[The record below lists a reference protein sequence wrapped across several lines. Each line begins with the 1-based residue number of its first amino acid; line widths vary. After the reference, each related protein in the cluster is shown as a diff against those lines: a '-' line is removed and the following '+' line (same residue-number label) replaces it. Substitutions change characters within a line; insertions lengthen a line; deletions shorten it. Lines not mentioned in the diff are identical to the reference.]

1 MVQIIITPYIHL
13 QYFDLFFSQQ
23 TWLNPVLLLFCRWK
37 CLEKIMGMLA
47 SLTFNAYPL
56 TSNGPFLATLQH
68 FLTDNHFTSYSLQ
81 AHGPSSSIFMF
92 SWWPTFSFTK
102 KTEEIKNDCHHFS
115 PYIYPPTYICFLLS
129 SLLWQLKC
137 LNSLLSPPVPSV
149 GYVPSSLPYS
159 KTSFQHFSF
168 SVVSTFHS
176 LEQHSCKHTNL
187 L

>member
-47 SLTFNAYPL
+47 SLIFNAYPL

-81 AHGPSSSIFMF
+81 THGPSSSIFMF

-102 KTEEIKNDCHHFS
+102 KTEERFPPFLTIHLPTHLYLLPPVLPVMTVEVSKLFAKSSCSICWLCPILS
-115 PYIYPPTYICFLLS
+115 PLLKDIIPAFLLFCS
-129 SLLWQLKC
+129 INFPFTEATVL
-137 LNSLLSPPVPSV
+137 
-149 GYVPSSLPYS
+149 
-159 KTSFQHFSF
+159 
-168 SVVSTFHS
+168 
-176 LEQHSCKHTNL
+176 
-187 L
+187 

>member
-81 AHGPSSSIFMF
+81 AHGAASAIFMF

-102 KTEEIKNDCHHFS
+102 KTGCQIR
-115 PYIYPPTYICFLLS
+115 I
-129 SLLWQLKC
+129 
-137 LNSLLSPPVPSV
+137 PV
-149 GYVPSSLPYS
+149 
-159 KTSFQHFSF
+159 
-168 SVVSTFHS
+168 TFHS
-176 LEQHSCKHTNL
+176 IVTPKVLCDHLFL
-187 L
+187 LAVRGGPSYSASQYRYAWISSTSAPSWTLLHLLFS